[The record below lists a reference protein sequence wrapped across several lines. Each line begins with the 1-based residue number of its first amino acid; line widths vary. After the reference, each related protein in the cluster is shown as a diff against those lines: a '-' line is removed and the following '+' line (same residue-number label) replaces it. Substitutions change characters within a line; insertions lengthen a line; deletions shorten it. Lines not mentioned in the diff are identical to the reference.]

1 MSQHFRQVDHPLRR
15 GGLSRPERDNPALD
29 AATAPVDGRGLGDL
43 LRFWYDYAR
52 QVNFYSATK
61 GGTDPAVT
69 GDWLDFFRRSIP
81 FQYATIGAFDL
92 EALEDRF
99 RAIYASIETRRTLV
113 SLNPLL
119 DLLLEMAG
127 QLATWKADL
136 AGDVAGLSAI
146 IQGLIDSS
154 LGEPVE
160 RLVGL
165 VNGASKWG
173 YRSSMPLGD
182 IGAAFGLP
190 LTATFA
196 VDRSISGRRGSPKNK
211 VLAGRDELAELYR
224 VLWQALEATVDAAR
238 DDGRL
243 EDSLRN
249 PASAGTPPSLGLVFS
264 FLLLFRDAQGGLNK
278 LSGKHLDFFYRKTL
292 QLKELPLVNDRAHLI
307 FELGKRVEDSLVL
320 AQGLRFRAGK
330 DAAGQEILFEL
341 PEDTVLTKTQVAEV
355 RTLYL
360 DPEKVEDGDIYAA
373 PVANSGDGLGDKFP
387 KGAPPAWPTLGA
399 AAATYTDPETE
410 LTTTLPIA
418 EFGLLLASPVFL
430 LKEGK
435 RKVTVTIIL
444 GPSVAEEEQFRAVF
458 AGEVVDVFSFEPAR
472 GLLAEDYSALFLP
485 YLTTEKEWLPVT
497 GMTVSIGANY
507 PAKELALT
515 LNFTLEPDFPAV
527 LHPELGVLSVAIPGA
542 YPALRLDLNP
552 AQPHRRAWYCHLGQL
567 PVKSVSVTAT
577 VCGLRQLAV
586 QNDLATIDPA
596 KPFQPFGPL
605 PKANSSNF
613 YVGSEE
619 VFAKRWTR
627 LDLRLAW
634 LDLPDFTGYYDFYP
648 DPPFVAAD
656 VEATVSVRSDFN
668 WVDDPDNSHP
678 LITAGTEVP
687 LTECDALLDDEFL
700 LSLGNSTPLPPCTWP
715 FTLPENISSAA
726 SCGVL
731 RLRLGA
737 QDFLHDRFSQAI
749 LNVAAE
755 NERIVKWNADNEDD
769 DDYPKPLVVINPPY
783 TPTLAGVSIDYQAAD
798 SLDDDLRVVHLHPWQ
813 GSYAW
818 QGGGAAGAMNATE
831 AMFPLLPTFPHEG
844 HLFLGLSDYQPGE
857 LLNLYFELDAPTADP
872 RLEKAEVRWAYLRGN
887 EWIDLLDELQ
897 VLADTTDGLLKPG
910 IVRIA
915 VPSAISRAGTTIL
928 NPQLHWLRV
937 SVPERSAAV
946 ASALLVSTQS
956 AEVVA
961 VTQETNDATRLA
973 EALPAETIAKVL
985 TPVGDLKGL
994 LQPYPSFGGRAPEPS
1009 ERFDRRVSELLRH
1022 KGRAITLNDYES
1034 IVLEA
1039 FPRVYRVKCLPHT
1052 LGVRGDATS
1061 DLELAP
1067 GYVTLVVIPDVAQV
1081 SAVNPFE
1088 PRLPAAELE
1097 AIREYFLDKISPCVR
1112 LHVLNPEYETVRL
1125 TLCVRFH
1132 PGKSAAFYK
1141 KQLQLDLRELL
1152 APWTRAE
1159 AGADISFGGRFYY
1172 STAVHFVEELDYV
1185 DFVRDLRIL
1194 DPDTG
1199 EPVTYQAARRARSVL
1214 TTVNGTTAADTH
1226 QIIVL
1231 ED

>member
-52 QVNFYSATK
+52 QVNFFSAAK
-61 GGTDPAVT
+61 NARNPEIT

-99 RAIYASIETRRTLV
+99 RAIYTGIETRRTLA

-136 AGDVAGLSAI
+136 AEDDTGLSGI

-154 LGEPVE
+154 LGEPAE
-160 RLVGL
+160 RLLGL
-165 VNGASKWG
+165 VNGAAKWS
-173 YRSSMPLGD
+173 YRSSMQLGS
-182 IGAAFGLP
+182 IAAAYGLP
-190 LTATFA
+190 LTATFS

-243 EDSLRN
+243 EDSLRS

-278 LSGKHLDFFYRKTL
+278 LSDKHLDFFYRKTL
-292 QLKELPLVNDRAHLI
+292 LLKELPLVNDRAHLV

-320 AQGLRFRAGK
+320 EQGLRFKAGK

-341 PEDTVLTKTQVAEV
+341 PEDFVVTKTQVAEV

-360 DPEKVEDGDIYAA
+360 DPEAVEDGDIYAA

-387 KGAPPAWPTLGA
+387 KGIPPAWPTLGA
-399 AAATYTDPETE
+399 AAATYPDPETE
-410 LTTTLPIA
+410 LTTALPIA
-418 EFGLLLASPVFL
+418 ACGFLLASPVFL
-430 LKEGK
+430 LREGT
-435 RKVTVTIIL
+435 RAITVTIIL
-444 GPSVAEEEQFRAVF
+444 GPSEAEEEKFRAVF
-458 AGEVVDVFSFEPAR
+458 AGEAVDVFSFEPAG
-472 GLLAEDYSALFLP
+472 GLLAGDYSSLFLP
-485 YLTTEKEWLPVT
+485 SLTTEKEWLPVPD
-497 GMTVSIGANY
+497 MTVSIGSNF

-515 LNFTLEPDFPAV
+515 LSFTLQADFPAV
-527 LHPELGVLSVAIPGA
+527 VHPAPGVLAVAIPEG

-567 PVKSVSVTAT
+567 PVKSVSVVAT
-577 VCGLRQLAV
+577 VCGLRKLAV
-586 QNDLATIDPA
+586 QNDLATLDPA

-605 PKANSSNF
+605 PKASSSNF

-634 LDLPDFTGYYDFYP
+634 LDLPDFAGYYAFYP
-648 DPPFVAAD
+648 DPPFVEEDVAA
-656 VEATVSVRSDFN
+656 AVSFRNDYRWQPDTPEVHPLLPGGTAEKLSGCEDLLPNERLLRL
-668 WVDDPDNSHP
+668 DNS
-678 LITAGTEVP
+678 L
-687 LTECDALLDDEFL
+687 
-700 LSLGNSTPLPPCTWP
+700 PLPPCPWP
-715 FTLPENISSAA
+715 LTLAENISSVAP
-726 SCGVL
+726 CGVL
-731 RLRLGA
+731 RLRLGD

-749 LNVAAE
+749 LNVTAE
-755 NERIVKWNADNEDD
+755 NERLTRENPDHEGEAG
-769 DDYPKPLVVINPPY
+769 YPKPLVVINPPY
-783 TPTLAGVSIDYQAAD
+783 TPTLAGVSIDYRATD
-798 SLDDDLRVVHLHPWQ
+798 SLGHDLRLVHLHPWP

-818 QGGGAAGAMNATE
+818 QGGGDAGAEDAME
-831 AMFPLLPTFPHEG
+831 AGFPLLPTFPHEG
-844 HLFLGLSDYQPGE
+844 HLFLGFSDYQPGE
-857 LLNLYFELDAPTADP
+857 LLHLYFELDAPTADP
-872 RLEKAEVRWAYLRGN
+872 RLEKAEVRWAYLQGN
-887 EWIDLLDELQ
+887 DWIDLLDELE
-897 VLADTTDGLLKPG
+897 VLADTTDGLIKAG

-928 NPQLHWLRV
+928 SPNLHWLRA
-937 SVPERSAAV
+937 SVPERSAAI
-946 ASALLVSTQS
+946 AATLLVSTQS
-956 AEVVA
+956 AEAVA
-961 VTQETNDATRLA
+961 VTRDANDATRLA

-994 LQPYPSFGGRAPEPS
+994 LQPYPSFGGRAPEPA

-1034 IVLEA
+1034 TVLEA

-1052 LGVRGDATS
+1052 LGVRGDAAS

-1067 GYVTLVVIPDVAQV
+1067 GHVTLVVVPDVAQV

-1097 AIREYFLDKISPCVR
+1097 AIRAYFLDKISPCVS
-1112 LHVLNPEYETVRL
+1112 LTVLNPEYESVRL

-1132 PGKSAAFYK
+1132 PGKSAAFYQ
-1141 KQLQLDLRELL
+1141 KQLQHDLRELL

-1185 DFVRDLRIL
+1185 DFVQDLRIL
-1194 DPDTG
+1194 EPGTG
-1199 EPVTYQAARRARSVL
+1199 APVTYQAARRARSVL
-1214 TTVNGTTAADTH
+1214 TTVNGIQENDAHLIT
-1226 QIIVL
+1226 VL
-1231 ED
+1231 EG